1 MKNFNPKTLFIA
13 QAAIIAAIYV
23 AVTMIFSYTSFGPI
37 QLRFSEALT
46 ILPVFTPAAIPG
58 LFIGA
63 FLSNTIGGLGPLD
76 MIFGSLATLIAAI
89 LTYWIRRCNE
99 FLAPIPPI
107 VVNALIIPFV
117 LYYSLDELPY
127 AIPFMMVTVGVG
139 QILACGLLG
148 TLLYLALRKHRQT
161 IFRNES

>member
-23 AVTMIFSYTSFGPI
+23 AITMIFSYTSFGPI

>member
-1 MKNFNPKTLFIA
+1 MRNFNPKTLFIA
-13 QAAIIAAIYV
+13 QAAIIAAVYV
-23 AVTMIFSYTSFGPI
+23 TITLIFSYTSFGPI

-63 FLSNTIGGLGPLD
+63 FLSNTIGGLGPID
-76 MIFGSLATLIAAI
+76 MIFGSLATLIAAV
-89 LTYWIRRCNE
+89 LTYWIRRYNE

-139 QILACGLLG
+139 QILACGVLG
-148 TLLYLALRKHRQT
+148 TLLYLALRKHRHT
-161 IFRNES
+161 IFGSEA

>member
-1 MKNFNPKTLFIA
+1 MRNFNPKTLFIA

-117 LYYSLDELPY
+117 LYYSLDEIPY

-161 IFRNES
+161 IFR

>member
-1 MKNFNPKTLFIA
+1 MRNFNPKTLFIA
-13 QAAIIAAIYV
+13 QAAIIAAVYV
-23 AVTMIFSYTSFGPI
+23 TITLIFSYTSFGPI

-63 FLSNTIGGLGPLD
+63 FLSNTIGGLGPID
-76 MIFGSLATLIAAI
+76 MIFGSLATLIAAV
-89 LTYWIRRCNE
+89 LTYWIRRYNE

-139 QILACGLLG
+139 QILACGVLG
-148 TLLYLALRKHRQT
+148 TLLYLALRKHRYT